1 MKLFIVESPTKAR
14 TIEKYLDGEYTVR
27 ASVGH
32 VRDLPK
38 SNKLAIDIPGGFVP
52 HYEISAGKEKVIHEI
67 KDLAKNASEIILA
80 TDPDREG
87 EAIAW
92 HIKELLE
99 SKVKAE
105 ANTREGKSQKSKV
118 TSNIKRV
125 TYTEITKEA
134 IQEALK
140 HPRDID
146 ENLVR
151 AQEARR
157 VLDRL
162 VGYDLS
168 GIIWKKVR
176 YGLSAG
182 RVQSPALRIIM
193 EREREIRAF
202 KPEDYF
208 VLEADF
214 SDTDTKEKINLH
226 LICDKEPTTKQDA
239 EDIVSKAKNNNWK
252 IIDIEKTDVKRS
264 PKAPFTTSTIQQT
277 ASTRLG
283 FSPSNTM
290 RIAQKLYEAGHI
302 TYMRTDSTNLSITA
316 LDSIEKI
323 IKKEYGD
330 KYHTRHT
337 YSTKSK
343 NAQEAH
349 EAIRPAHIEN
359 IVAGN
364 NEDEKRLYALI
375 WSRTVASQMCDAKL
389 SRTKIIANID
399 SKSIPNFSAVGSV
412 VSFDGWLRCD
422 PQSAGEE
429 NIMPNVSSGDK
440 LQLIEINTEAKQT
453 TPPNRFTEAG
463 LVKELEK
470 RGIGRPST
478 YASIIKTLEDRE
490 YVTKE
495 NKSLKPTDTGDVV
508 SSFLEDNFGEYIN
521 DTFTAGMEDKLDDIA
536 NGDAE
541 YVKTLKDFYGPFLAE
556 VKIKDKLDKATNLG
570 DADIK
575 FRCPKCSGDMTIKL
589 SRGGKFLSCAKYPEC
604 DGALSIDGAEIKKD
618 EPIGIDPVTGLQI
631 FVKTGRYGPYVQLGE
646 QVKSGK
652 SKAKIEIKLD
662 SKGKKIKRTKEEV
675 AQAKAEKEALKLIP
689 KPRMSSIPKEYNPE
703 NITLADALKFLS
715 LPRTLG
721 AHPDTGKNIIANRG
735 MFGPYVMHD
744 GDFRSLKKDDVYEI
758 TFDRALEILRE
769 PKVVGKRGRFKKK

>member
-1 MKLFIVESPTKAR
+1 MKLLIVESPAKAK

-38 SNKLAIDIPGGFVP
+38 SNKLAIDIPAGFVP
-52 HYEISAGKEKVIHEI
+52 HYEISAGKEKVISEI
-67 KDLAKNASEIILA
+67 KTLAKNATEIILA

-92 HIKELLE
+92 HIAELIKDKN
-99 SKVKAE
+99 SAHK
-105 ANTREGKSQKSKV
+105 
-118 TSNIKRV
+118 IKRA

-134 IQEALK
+134 IVDALK
-140 HPRDID
+140 HPRAID
-146 ENLVR
+146 QNLR
-151 AQEARR
+151 QAQEARR

-208 VLEADF
+208 VITADF
-214 SDTDTKEKINLH
+214 EDKENKNKINLT
-226 LICDKEPTTKQDA
+226 CEEEPKTKSDA
-239 EDIVSKAKNNNWK
+239 ENIVKKAESGDWK
-252 IIDIEKTDVKRS
+252 IFDIEKTSVKRS
-264 PKAPFTTSTIQQT
+264 PKAPFSTSTIQQT

-302 TYMRTDSTNLSITA
+302 TYMRTDSTNLSVTA
-316 LDSIEKI
+316 LDAIATTV
-323 IKKEYGD
+323 KKEFGESYYE
-330 KYHTRHT
+330 KRIFA
-337 YSTKSK
+337 TKSK

-349 EAIRPAHIEN
+349 EAIRPAHFEKQ
-359 IVAGN
+359 VAGN
-364 NEDEKRLYALI
+364 NDDEKKLYNLI
-375 WSRTVASQMCDAKL
+375 WSRAVASQMKDAQL
-389 SRTKIIANID
+389 SRTKIIANIE
-399 SKSIPNFSAVGSV
+399 SKDIPNFSVVGSV
-412 VSFDGWLRCD
+412 ISYDGWLKCD
-422 PQSAGEE
+422 PKSAGED
-429 NIMPNVSSGDK
+429 NILPVVNKDDE
-440 LQLIEINTEAKQT
+440 LNLLNINTEAKQT

-490 YVTKE
+490 YVIKE
-495 NKSLKPTDTGDVV
+495 NKALKPTDTGDVV
-508 SSFLEDNFGEYIN
+508 SSFLEENFGEYIN
-521 DTFTAGMEDKLDDIA
+521 DTFTASMEDKLDDIA

-541 YVKTLKDFYGPFLAE
+541 YVQTLKNYYEPLHAE
-556 VKIKDKLDKATNLG
+556 IKIKEKLDKATNLG

-575 FRCPKCSGDMTIKL
+575 FKCPKCKGNMTIKL
-589 SRGGKFLSCAKYPEC
+589 SRGGKFLSCARYPDC
-604 DGALSIDGAEIKKD
+604 DGALSMEGLEIKKD
-618 EPIGIDPVTGLQI
+618 EPIGIDPETKLPI
-631 FVKTGRYGPYVQLGE
+631 FMKIGRFGPYVQLGE
-646 QVKSGK
+646 MTKKEKVVPRPKD
-652 SKAKIEIKLD
+652 A
-662 SKGKKIKRTKEEV
+662 KGKTIKRTKEEI
-675 AQAKAEKEALKLIP
+675 ALAKEEKAKKALLP
-689 KPRMSSIPKEYNPE
+689 KPRMSSIPKEFDPSK
-703 NITLADALKFLS
+703 ITMADALKFLS
-715 LPRTLG
+715 LPRILG
-721 AHPDTGKNIIANRG
+721 THPDTGKNIIANRG

-758 TFDRALEILRE
+758 TYDRALEILRE
-769 PKVVGKRGRFKKK
+769 PKVIGRRGRFKKK

>member
-1 MKLFIVESPTKAR
+1 MKLLIVESPAKAK

-38 SNKLAIDIPGGFVP
+38 SNKLAIDIPGGYVP
-52 HYEISAGKEKVIHEI
+52 HYEISAGKEKVISDI
-67 KDLAKNASEIILA
+67 RALAKDATEIILA

-92 HIKELLE
+92 HIAELL
-99 SKVKAE
+99 K
-105 ANTREGKSQKSKV
+105 GKDKGAK
-118 TSNIKRV
+118 IKRA

-134 IQEALK
+134 IVEALK
-140 HPRDID
+140 HPREID
-146 ENLVR
+146 QNLR
-151 AQEARR
+151 KAQEARR

-208 VLEADF
+208 VITANFEDKEN
-214 SDTDTKEKINLH
+214 KEKL
-226 LICDKEPTTKQDA
+226 LLTCEEEPKTKLDA
-239 EDIVSKAKNNNWK
+239 EKIVSKSESGNWT
-252 IIDIEKTDVKRS
+252 IIDIEKTSVKRS
-264 PKAPFTTSTIQQT
+264 PKAPFSTSTIQQT

-302 TYMRTDSTNLSITA
+302 TYMRTDSTNLSETA
-316 LDSIEKI
+316 LSAIAETV
-323 IKKEYGD
+323 KKEFGASYYE
-330 KYHTRHT
+330 KRIFA
-337 YSTKSK
+337 TKSK

-349 EAIRPAHIEN
+349 EAIRPAHFEKE
-359 IVAGN
+359 VAGN
-364 NEDEKRLYALI
+364 NDDEKKLYNLI
-375 WSRTVASQMCDAKL
+375 WTRAVASQMKDAQL
-389 SRTKIIANID
+389 SRTKIIANIATKD
-399 SKSIPNFSAVGSV
+399 IPIFSTVGSV
-412 VSFDGWLRCD
+412 ISYDGWLKCD
-422 PQSAGEE
+422 PKSAGED
-429 NIMPNVSSGDK
+429 NILPEVSKDDGLK
-440 LQLIEINTEAKQT
+440 LLDINTEAKQT

-495 NKSLKPTDTGDVV
+495 NKALKPTDTGDVV

-521 DTFTAGMEDKLDDIA
+521 DTFTAQMEDKLDDIA

-541 YVKTLKDFYGPFLAE
+541 YVATLKSFYEPLHAE
-556 VKIKDKLDKATNLG
+556 IKIKEKLDKATNLG
-570 DADIK
+570 DADSK
-575 FRCPKCSGDMTIKL
+575 YVCPKCGGPMTIKL
-589 SRGGKFLSCAKYPEC
+589 SRGGKFLSCARYPDC
-604 DGALSIDGAEIKKD
+604 DGALSIDGQEIKKD
-618 EPIGIDPVTGLQI
+618 EPIGIDPETKLPI

-646 QVKSGK
+646 MVKK
-652 SKAKIEIKLD
+652 EKVVARPKD
-662 SKGKKIKRTKEEV
+662 AKGKTIKRTKEEI
-675 AQAKAEKEALKLIP
+675 AQAKEAKAKSALLP
-689 KPRMSSIPKEYNPE
+689 KPRMASIPKEYDPT
-703 NITLADALKFLS
+703 NITLDNALKFLT
-715 LPRTLG
+715 LPRILG
-721 AHPDTGKNIIANRG
+721 VHPDTGKNIIANRG

-758 TFDRALEILRE
+758 SFDRALEIIRE
-769 PKVVGKRGRFKKK
+769 PKVVGRRGRFKTK